1 MYRALLLGFVL
12 AVIAFFPV
20 ALENDTHVQRI
31 SVATPSPIVI
41 APPPA
46 VTPVGITARAVEDV
60 VITINPARHVTLMT
74 KYELRVALHKTEWR
88 GFINGSSHIE
98 NDVWIPDDRFFEAL
112 WNVATCGR
120 GGDFIPN
127 INVLHPGNYASDT
140 YNYWRLQ
147 ETTYDTVEPID
158 AITSIAAVNKWCD

>member
-1 MYRALLLGFVL
+1 MYKALVLGVVL

-20 ALENDTHVQRI
+20 ALDNDSYVERI
-31 SVATPSPIVI
+31 DVATAVPPTL
-41 APPPA
+41 APPPT
-46 VTPVGITARAVEDV
+46 VTPVGITARAVKDV

-98 NDVWIPDDRFFEAL
+98 NGVWISDDRFFEAL
-112 WNVATCGR
+112 WDVATCGK

-127 INVLHPGNYASDT
+127 INVLHPENYASDT
-140 YNYWRLQ
+140 YNYWRLHQ
-147 ETTYDTVEPID
+147 TTYDTVETID